1 MQRLLLLALCA
12 AVLNLSALVQAEHQ
26 GHYSVIGPGT
36 LHSNNKY
43 TVAVAVHQNTEP
55 VTLKVGLVGTDFEK
69 SETIELQPD
78 EAKVVE
84 FDVPAL
90 PKGKYNLTAE
100 GISGLI
106 FKNTTE
112 LNYDNF
118 AAITKIQTDKGK
130 YKPGDKVNFRVLF
143 LDENLKPG
151 VAEKDANIWFE
162 DGKRNIVKEFK
173 NFELKNGVYT
183 GEFQISEFA
192 VLGGW
197 RLIVKNGG
205 SYNQEVYFDVEKY
218 VLPKYEVKI
227 EATEAV
233 SVRDG
238 DVNIVAKANYTYGKP
253 VEGKVTAVIGYGDL
267 YSYSDDAKIKSA
279 PTLIKSAD
287 MVNGKAKLLVN
298 VKDFKDHLM
307 SDMYATSMQI
317 TTTVEEAYTGVKL
330 NETKYISVFPYR
342 YDMNCVTYDTCYT
355 YHADKESEVLV
366 HVKFVDGTVLTDTKN
381 PIKLICKETLSE
393 RRYWHGLRNQE
404 VMSTTPRPTIEG
416 KTYTFESHLNG
427 TGFAKFTVKLPNLDE
442 IEDYQHYYELT
453 AEYIDETRKI
463 SNSYQYREPKNV
475 VPQPEEKEPTE
486 WFKMHINYPSTKYSI
501 NSSDI
506 VTITVNSSEPLPY
519 LVYNV
524 IGRGNIVEHQRV
536 VLPEETKIYNISLPY
551 KYIYAPFA
559 RVFVYYVDK
568 VNEFHH
574 AEASFQ
580 AEMELQNTI
589 DVTTPSEV
597 KPGEIVPLHI
607 KTAPH
612 SFVGLL
618 AVDQS
623 VLLLAGN
630 NDVSESEFKWRV
642 GSYDTSTPWQGG
654 YSHYP
659 GEYTGVVTLTS
670 ADYFYNWTKP
680 VHTHAVPFS
689 ARGDIVKSFHKVSDA
704 VYTTS
709 APQPESGAGGG
720 IAGFSGS
727 PAAPPA
733 QQPTIRKDFRETWLF
748 KDFEDTQAEE
758 FDWSEKIPETITSWV
773 LTAFAVSPEKGLAVT
788 KDSTKI
794 KTFQPFF
801 LSPRLPYSVKRG
813 EVVNTQLLIFNYL
826 DKALDVAVTLD
837 NTDGEYEF
845 TDVSNEV
852 INEAS
857 RVKNVRVA
865 AQSSAGVS
873 FMIRPK
879 VIGDILLKYT
889 AVSPIAGDAIHKALK
904 VVPEGV
910 TEYANRAYFVNLKD
924 TPEFKQSFELELP
937 QDLVPDSEHVEVSAV
952 GDILGPLLNNM
963 DHLVRLPTGC
973 AEQTTSSFVP
983 NYVVLEYLN
992 QTNKL
997 TPALE
1002 SQIQSN
1008 LLSGY
1013 QHILNFRLDDGS
1025 FSSFG
1030 SYRHSEYPVNGSTWL
1045 TAYIV
1050 RSLNQAKEHI
1060 KVDENV
1066 LKEGLKYLVSKQAD
1080 NGSFLES
1087 NDFFFG
1093 SYRRPL
1099 TLTASVLLTLVEAG
1113 ELGKPYEAAIEKGF
1127 KHILEH
1133 VDKEQ
1138 DLHVKAI
1145 TTYALNKIASPAAAT
1160 QLEELKALAKTE
1172 DDRKWWTNKKEK
1184 PNKLWWRWAFSND
1197 VEVTSYVLLT
1207 LFETGKATV
1216 DEVLPVIRW
1225 LVAQRNSYGGFSS
1238 TQDTVLGLRALIK
1251 FADFAGY
1258 EAANMDLEV
1267 SGRGE
1272 REKRETIHMT
1282 QDNGLLTQSVELPQK
1297 TLSVDLSAKGT
1308 GAALVQ
1314 VAYQYNVYE
1323 KEKLPAFKIDT
1334 VINKEA
1340 PAFKLDMDVC
1350 VQYIGEGEA
1359 SNMALLEVS
1368 LPSGFIIDE
1377 ESFSQIEAVKRVR
1390 QVESKQD
1397 GTMAVIYFESLAK
1410 NEPSCVPIEALK
1422 QHAVAN
1428 QKPSSIALFDYYD
1441 ITQKVTEY
1449 YTMSSKICDICEDDE
1464 DCKKACAALV

>member
-1 MQRLLLLALCA
+1 MKRLLLLALCA
-12 AVLNLSALVQAEHQ
+12 AVLNLSALVQGEGQ

-43 TVAVAVHQNTEP
+43 TVGVAVYQNTEA
-55 VTLKVGLVGTDFEK
+55 VTLKVGLVGPEFEK

-78 EAKVVE
+78 EAKEVE
-84 FDVPAL
+84 FDVPTL

-151 VAEKDANIWFE
+151 EADKDAAIWFE

-173 NFELKNGVYT
+173 NFELKNGVFT

-218 VLPKYEVKI
+218 VLPKYEVKV

-253 VEGKVTAVIGYGDL
+253 VEGKVTAVVGYGDL

-330 NETKYISVFPYR
+330 NETKYISVYPYR
-342 YDMNCVTYDTCYT
+342 YDMSCVSYDTCYT

-366 HVKFVDGTVLTDTKN
+366 HVKFVDGTVVTDTKN
-381 PIKLICKETLSE
+381 PIKLVYKETLSQ
-393 RRYWHGLRNQE
+393 RHFWHGARHPE
-404 VMSTTPRPTIEG
+404 DTTTTVRPTIEG
-416 KTYTFESHLNG
+416 KMHSFESQLNG

-442 IEDYQHYYELT
+442 IEDYQHYYEIT

-486 WFKMHINYPSTKYSI
+486 WFKLRTYYPTNKYSF
-501 NSSDI
+501 NSSDT

-519 LVYNV
+519 FVYNV
-524 IGRGNIVEHQRV
+524 IGRGNVVEHERV
-536 VLPEETKIYNISLPY
+536 VLPENTKVYNITLPY
-551 KYIYAPFA
+551 KYIYAPYA
-559 RVFVYYVDK
+559 RVFVYYVDT
-568 VNEFHH
+568 NGEFHYS
-574 AEASFQ
+574 ETSFQ
-580 AEMELQNTI
+580 AEMELQNTLDI
-589 DVTTPSEV
+589 TTPTEV
-597 KPGEIVPLHI
+597 KPGENVPLHI

-630 NDVSESEFKWRV
+630 NDISESEFRWRV
-642 GSYDTSTPWQGG
+642 SSYDTSTPWQGG

-659 GEYTGVVTLTS
+659 GESTGVVTLTS

-680 VHTHAVPFS
+680 VYSYPTPFS
-689 ARGDIVKSFHKVSDA
+689 ARGDIVKSFHKVHDSPLTTTAPEAGLAGA
-704 VYTTS
+704 VG
-709 APQPESGAGGG
+709 GAQYD
-720 IAGFSGS
+720 SPGS
-727 PAAPPA
+727 PAA
-733 QQPTIRKDFRETWLF
+733 QQPVVRKDFRETWLF
-748 KDFEDTQAEE
+748 KDIEDTQAEE
-758 FDWSEKIPETITSWV
+758 FDWSDKIPETITSWV
-773 LTAFAVSPEKGLAVT
+773 LTAFAVNPEKGLAVMKDT
-788 KDSTKI
+788 KNI

-879 VIGDILLKYT
+879 VIGNILLKYT

-924 TPEFKQSFELELP
+924 TPEFKESFELELP
-937 QDLVPDSEHVEVSAV
+937 QDLVPDSEHIEVSAV

-983 NYVVLEYLN
+983 NFVVLEYLN
-992 QTNKL
+992 QTKKL

-1013 QHILNFRLDDGS
+1013 QHILSFRLDDGS
-1025 FSSFG
+1025 FRSFVG
-1030 SYRHSEYPVNGSTWL
+1030 YRNTEYPVNGSTWL

-1113 ELGKPYEAAIEKGF
+1113 ELAKPYEAEIEKGF
-1127 KHILEH
+1127 KYILENA
-1133 VDKEQ
+1133 DKEQ

-1145 TTYALNKIASPAAAT
+1145 TTYALNKIGSPAAAP
-1160 QLEELKALAKTE
+1160 QLEELKSLAKTE

-1184 PNKLWWRWAFSND
+1184 PSNLWWRWAFSND
-1197 VEVTSYVLLT
+1197 VEITSYVLLT
-1207 LFETGKATV
+1207 LFETGKTTI
-1216 DEVLPVIRW
+1216 DEVLPIIRW

-1251 FADFAGY
+1251 FADFADY
-1258 EAANMDLEV
+1258 EAANMELDV
-1267 SGRGE
+1267 SGKGD
-1272 REKRETIHMT
+1272 REKRETIHLT
-1282 QDNGLLTQSVELPQK
+1282 QDNGLLTQTVELPQK

-1314 VAYQYNVYE
+1314 VAYQYNVFE

-1340 PAFKLDMDVC
+1340 PAFKLDMEVC
-1350 VQYIGEGEA
+1350 VQYIGDGEA

-1368 LPSGFIIDE
+1368 LASGFVADE
-1377 ESFSQIEAVKRVR
+1377 ESFSQIEAVNRVR
-1390 QVESKQD
+1390 QVESKQE
-1397 GTMAVIYFESLAK
+1397 GTLVVIYFESLAK
-1410 NEPSCVPIEALK
+1410 NEASCVPIEALK

-1428 QKPSSIALFDYYD
+1428 QKPSPLVLYDYYD
-1441 ITQKVTEY
+1441 TAQKVSEF
-1449 YTMSSKICDICEDDE
+1449 YTLSSKLCDICEDDE
-1464 DCKKACAALV
+1464 ECKKMCATTA